1 MEASGGEAKS
11 QAKPNVKLRRAMA
24 HKGYSIASFAK
35 EVGVSPRTVDNW
47 LKGIRQPYP
56 AHRRKAADELD
67 TAADILWPDAF
78 TPFDDDQPEDSDPME
93 KPDTSELSKTH
104 LPDTA
109 DLTAVYLSRPEF
121 LHVHTP
127 DRLFGGAASIDLSGL
142 SLNLLCQ
149 QYPDTEISRL
159 LESGTVIRCLFLNP
173 DGRYVRER
181 EVEEEGHSPGLL
193 ADLTRVN
200 MNTLQ
205 RIRDRLPQT
214 AAANLHIRT
223 YDEPIRFNIAVIDNA
238 TCIVQPYLPRARG
251 VESPTLVIEKCDHAA
266 GLFAV
271 FSTVFDYLWERGQP
285 YTP

>member
-1 MEASGGEAKS
+1 MAASDREAKRK
-11 QAKPNVKLRRAMA
+11 AHPNVNLRRAIER
-24 HKGYSIASFAK
+24 KGYSIANFAK
-35 EVGVSPRTVDNW
+35 QVGVSSRAVDNW
-47 LKGIRQPYP
+47 LNGTRQPYP
-56 AHRRKAADELD
+56 AHRQKAADELD
-67 TAADILWPDAF
+67 TPADILWPDAF
-78 TPFDDDQPEDSDPME
+78 TPLDDNPADDLASVNDRAGLDPSA
-93 KPDTSELSKTH
+93 DH
-104 LPDTA
+104 LPGTA

-121 LHVHTP
+121 LRMHTP
-127 DRLFGGAASIDLSGL
+127 DHLFGSATSIDLCGL

-149 QYPDTEISRL
+149 QYPDTEIARL
-159 LESGTVIRCLFLNP
+159 LRSGTAIRCLFLEP
-173 DGRYVRER
+173 GGKYIRER

-205 RIRDRLPQT
+205 RIRDRLPE
-214 AAANLHIRT
+214 AAATNLHIRT
-223 YDEPIRFNIAVIDNA
+223 YDEPIRFNIAVIDNT

-251 VESPTLVIEKCDHAA
+251 VESPTLVIEKNDNIA

>member
-1 MEASGGEAKS
+1 MAASGGEAKG
-11 QAKPNVKLRRAMA
+11 QAKPNRELRRAIA

-35 EVGVSPRTVDNW
+35 EVGVSTRTVDNW
-47 LKGIRQPYP
+47 LKGTRQPYP
-56 AHRRKAADELD
+56 AHRRKSADKLD
-67 TAADILWPDAF
+67 MPADILWPDAF
-78 TPFDDDQPEDSDPME
+78 TPFDDDQSEDSDLADESDASGPS
-93 KPDTSELSKTH
+93 TVH

-121 LHVHTP
+121 LHAHTP
-127 DRLFGGAASIDLSGL
+127 DRLFGNAASIDLSGL

-159 LESGTVIRCLFLNP
+159 LQSGTAIRCLFLDP
-173 DGRYVRER
+173 GGRYIRER

-205 RIRDRLPQT
+205 RIRDRLPEA

-251 VESPTLVIEKCDHAA
+251 VESPTLVIEKRDQAA